1 MNEKIESGKLKVK
14 NKINSAQR
22 NPAFANA
29 SAGKRERRASRRSKF
44 NRKEKKTQS
53 IS

>member
-1 MNEKIESGKLKVK
+1 MNEKIESGKSKVE
-14 NKINSAQR
+14 NKIHSAQR

-29 SAGKRERRASRRSKF
+29 SAGKRERSDSPRSKF
-44 NRKEKKTQS
+44 NRNEKKTQS

>member
-1 MNEKIESGKLKVK
+1 MNEKIESGKSKVK